1 LKVMSD
7 LIAKSVDAY
16 GILRAELL
24 AMERYSGAVKA
35 GDLESAR
42 KQKSAYMRF
51 KDEEARLMP
60 NLQRLMREAA
70 SAIRSSGEDSTFQ
83 RSKVTAAVKDNVLKS
98 AEKTMRELGA
108 NEKAIEGLKNA
119 LNGPA
124 MDSAEGKKISDVL
137 KSASSSLKM
146 KVNLDKERK
155 TRHD

>member
-1 LKVMSD
+1 MSD

-16 GILRAELL
+16 DILRAELL

-108 NEKAIEGLKNA
+108 DEKAIEGLKNA

-137 KSASSSLKM
+137 ESASSSLKM